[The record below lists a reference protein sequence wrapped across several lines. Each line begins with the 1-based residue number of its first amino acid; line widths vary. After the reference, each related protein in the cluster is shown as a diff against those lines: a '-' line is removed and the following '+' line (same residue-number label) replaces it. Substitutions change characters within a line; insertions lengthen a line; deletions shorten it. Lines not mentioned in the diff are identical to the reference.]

1 MKLYDFEY
9 ILIEYYGEIG
19 TSRRDQFERRVD
31 ETYTLTELVKLSCN
45 RTSPKN
51 NWVTVW
57 EWRKYN
63 VPYQKGL

>member
-31 ETYTLTELVKLSCN
+31 EAVHAYRIGEAIMQQNLTQEQLGDRVG
-45 RTSPKN
+45 
-51 NWVTVW
+51 VTKV
-57 EWRKYN
+57 
-63 VPYQKGL
+63 